1 MNTKEIVREIEI
13 LTLDKKVWLVQEVL
27 KSIRRQEINSSMK
40 NAAESLY
47 EDYKNDSELTAF
59 TNLDFEN
66 FYETK

>member
-1 MNTKEIVREIEI
+1 MNTKELVQEIEI

-27 KSIRRQEINSSMK
+27 KSIRRQEIGNSMR

-47 EDYKNDSELTAF
+47 EDYKNDRELTIF

>member
-1 MNTKEIVREIEI
+1 MNTKEIVQQIEI

-27 KSIRRQEINSSMK
+27 KSIRRQEISNSMR
-40 NAAESLY
+40 NAAENLY
-47 EDYKNDSELTAF
+47 EDYKNDKELTIF